1 MFRTFNKNSG
11 IVPLE
16 FNLLCTGKRQES
28 LNSPSVLGVAVVD
41 AFLFQPKLVIAFST
55 LLIIKTDYNETSV
68 DANFIEN
75 MLFNRDSV

>member
-1 MFRTFNKNSG
+1 MFRTFDKNCG

-16 FNLLCTGKRQES
+16 FNLLCTGKRLDS